1 MSEWNPY
8 AVNRINEHLL
18 SGWGFNGN
26 PEETAKRHG
35 KRAGQFSLWLSLA
48 LGTVQ
53 CMQLFIQ
60 ESNECT
66 CIPEAVSISIW
77 FQVSSYGNVNYY
89 KGYLALILQHHINVC
104 WKLSKHAFINSLIRF
119 KEYRIDLRRHYHG
132 SIVGKEKCGYS
143 VLVSYLHNQFHPV

>member
-1 MSEWNPY
+1 MGTLKKLRRDMGRELDSFPCDF
-8 AVNRINEHLL
+8 HLP
-18 SGWGFNGN
+18 WT
-26 PEETAKRHG
+26 PCT
-35 KRAGQFSLWLSLA
+35 
-48 LGTVQ
+48 T
-53 CMQLFIQ
+53 MQLFIQ
-60 ESNECT
+60 ESNKCT
-66 CIPEAVSISIW
+66 CITEAVSISIW

-132 SIVGKEKCGYS
+132 SIVGKEKGGYS